1 MNSTNKTQVNKTTEV
16 NNTVEVLLTKKMDQ
30 LNIENKNIEEE
41 HNSKIAEKIVEK
53 EEIIIKKRKK
63 KKKKKMSYK
72 NMMAE
77 ILKPSGNNDIKDKKI
92 ITRGLGGG
100 RYSKLNKI

>member
-1 MNSTNKTQVNKTTEV
+1 MNTSKNTQTNVDI
-16 NNTVEVLLTKKMDQ
+16 LLSKKMEHMEH
-30 LNIENKNIEEE
+30 ENNKEQIT
-41 HNSKIAEKIVEK
+41 KVTEKGEK
-53 EEIIIKKRKK
+53 KKKKKR
-63 KKKKKMSYK
+63 KKKKMSYK
-72 NMMAE
+72 NMMSE